1 MKKYIILS
9 GLLYLAFFAQGQ
21 IREARTVVV
30 GGLPSPPSDKGLR
43 IFVYNAKTYSFLKDP
58 FLRLRVGDKTLQTTP
73 LSNDLGTYF
82 YYKET
87 IPDSMLIEAGAT
99 GFQPV
104 KYMFYKHIHH
114 RSTDML
120 EIHLTR
126 EGEVSPNMIVVVGN
140 RVEVTL
146 EGQTTV
152 HDLAALR
159 QSPKEEVLQ
168 VLTRLPG
175 LELAKSDLK
184 MNGKLL
190 ERLYING
197 HLFSR
202 MWDNYQYDVIK
213 QMKKFKKKAG

>member
-1 MKKYIILS
+1 MLQVSPIS
-9 GLLYLAFFAQGQ
+9 S
-21 IREARTVVV
+21 EA
-30 GGLPSPPSDKGLR
+30 
-43 IFVYNAKTYSFLKDP
+43 
-58 FLRLRVGDKTLQTTP
+58 
-73 LSNDLGTYF
+73 GTYF
-82 YYKET
+82 YYKEE
-87 IPDSMLIEAGAT
+87 IPDSMLIEAGAP
-99 GFQPV
+99 GFQPA
-104 KYMFYKHIHH
+104 KYMFYKHIHNTCA
-114 RSTDML
+114 SVL
-120 EIHLTR
+120 EVHLTC
-126 EGEVSPNMIVVVGN
+126 EGELPPNMIVVVGN

>member
-1 MKKYIILS
+1 MRRYFVLL
-9 GLLYLAFFAQGQ
+9 GLLLIVCSSQGQ

-73 LSNDLGTYF
+73 ISNNLGTFF

-140 RVEVTL
+140 RVEVTI

-159 QSPKEEVLQ
+159 QSPEEEVLQ

-202 MWDNYQYDVIK
+202 RFNNYQYDIIK